1 MTNSEMT
8 KSFER
13 PTWDETWLSVAAAV
27 ARRSWCVN
35 SKVGA
40 VIVDAS
46 GRVDSTGYNGPP
58 AGLQV
63 EGECSNWCP
72 RASRGEGSGTASY
85 SACAAVHAEANALL
99 HADATVIK
107 GGTIYIT
114 RAPCKDC
121 AKLIANSG
129 LAVVVASFDESDDP
143 ARSYSTFEYLKSCG
157 LRARYYVRN
166 N

>member
-1 MTNSEMT
+1 MTNSEMA

-13 PTWDETWLSVAAAV
+13 PSWGETWLSVAAAI
-27 ARRSWCVN
+27 ARRSRCVN

-40 VIVDAS
+40 VIVDAN

-63 EGECSNWCP
+63 EGECSGWCP

-85 SACAAVHAEANALL
+85 SACASVHAEANALL

-129 LAVVVASFDESDDP
+129 LAAVVASFDGSDDLV
-143 ARSYSTFEYLKSCG
+143 RSHSTFEYLKSCG
-157 LRARYYVRN
+157 LKVGYYVRN